1 MTKRLLIID
10 DEQDIRDVVKAAL
23 EEFASWE
30 VTTIDS
36 GTKALPI
43 LKTGSYDGIL
53 LDLSMP
59 DQDGFSVYALLQA
72 DPIAQNIPIALLT
85 AKVLPSDRRRFAE
98 LNIAGVISKPFNPI
112 TIWREISDLFGWEV

>member
-10 DEQDIRDVVKAAL
+10 DEEDIRDVVKAAL
-23 EEFASWE
+23 EEFASWD

-36 GTKALPI
+36 GVKAIQI
-43 LKTGSYDGIL
+43 LRTGDYDAIL

-59 DQDGFSVYALLQA
+59 DLDGFSVYELLQA

-112 TIWREISDLFGWEV
+112 TIWCEISDIFGWEV